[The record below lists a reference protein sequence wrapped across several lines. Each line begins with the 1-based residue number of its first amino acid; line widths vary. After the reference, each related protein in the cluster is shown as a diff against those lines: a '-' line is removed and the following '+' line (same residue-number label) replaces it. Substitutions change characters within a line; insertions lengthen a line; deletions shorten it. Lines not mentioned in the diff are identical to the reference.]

1 MSNDPREIALT
12 KLVELHSNSSNFN
25 DQDVVEQAASLFL
38 FLSDGYIRQPSG
50 ETFYSIPYR
59 SITMLVF
66 DNTCDFKS
74 DEFLSFTS
82 TVSEKIQNLPEFN
95 SNPYRAHLI
104 ECYSKFTLHIS
115 LAQVQK
121 EHVGKVAQNANIAAE
136 AAQAAAEKAKN
147 MQEDMMVNYITIL
160 GIFASIIITIFGGM
174 QIISATTGLLQSDLN
189 IATLILVLS
198 FLTFLIILILWMLF
212 TFISNLKSGDK
223 GNCALKVSLILLA
236 ITMGSSGGYILYV
249 KKHKSP
255 NENAKVL
262 IKEEK

>member
-1 MSNDPREIALT
+1 MSNDPREIALK
-12 KLVELHSNSSNFN
+12 KLVQLHSNSSNFN
-25 DQDVVEQAASLFL
+25 NPGVVEQAASLFL

-59 SITMLVF
+59 SITMFVF

-74 DEFLSFTS
+74 DEFVSFTS

-95 SNPYRAHLI
+95 SNPYRDHLI

-136 AAQAAAEKAKN
+136 AAQAAAEKAKK

-212 TFISNLKSGDK
+212 AFISNLKSGGK
-223 GNCALKVSLILLA
+223 RNYALIISLIILI
-236 ITMGSSGGYILYV
+236 ITMGLSGGYMLHL
-249 KKHKSP
+249 KKHKLP
-255 NENAKVL
+255 GEKAQVL
-262 IKEEK
+262 IKDDT